1 VPSLGERGPP
11 ALSSD
16 CLPQDVN
23 GRQTTGWLLGML
35 PPDQLTINGN
45 IYVDQEWSAFGV
57 AELMTWD
64 RAISVAEI
72 REVQA
77 YLTSKYGLANSVPPA
92 PPVPSAPQAAPGP
105 FASSLN
111 TGLMTWYNL
120 QGWTQAQQLPLQPV
134 SQEVGTWK
142 SQINSNTVSLSAI
155 DVVTD
160 APNAAGNSVPIT
172 YVSGPYDTS
181 IIFPEARS
189 LDIAALSAC

>member
-1 VPSLGERGPP
+1 
-11 ALSSD
+11 
-16 CLPQDVN
+16 
-23 GRQTTGWLLGML
+23 ML

-142 SQINSNTVSLSAI
+142 SQINKNTVSLSAI